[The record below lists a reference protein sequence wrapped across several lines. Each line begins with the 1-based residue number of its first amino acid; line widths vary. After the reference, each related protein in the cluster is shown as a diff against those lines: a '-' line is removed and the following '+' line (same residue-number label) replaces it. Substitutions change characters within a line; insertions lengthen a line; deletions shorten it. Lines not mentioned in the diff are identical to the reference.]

1 MNQFFKYVLASM
13 IGFALAAVALGALFF
28 FMMLGAAATSTPTV
42 SVSKNSVL
50 HLTLDQAM
58 PEQSNNL
65 EMSPFDFSSENI
77 PGLQASI
84 DAIRHAKTDDKISGI
99 LIHPDHGTSL
109 GLASAKAF
117 RDALE
122 DFKSSG
128 KWVIAYSKNY
138 SQGAYYL
145 ASVAD
150 RVYVNPMGMVDIH
163 GFSATIPF
171 FKDLLDKLGIKM
183 QVFYAGDFKSATE
196 PYRLNKMSEQNRLQ
210 LREFLE
216 PIFMQYLTDIAED
229 RKLNVRSLRN
239 TIDTL
244 GVRNAEDA
252 VRYGLAD
259 SVAYLDAVM
268 EDLRMRIG
276 LKEDEKVK
284 TVSLPQYVTSYKKDR
299 GKGKEKIAVVY
310 AEGTIVAGKGERGS
324 IGDDKYVKLL
334 RKLRKDEHV
343 KAVVLRVNSPGGS
356 ALASENIWREIDLIK
371 EAGKKVVVSMG
382 DYAASG
388 GYYISCEADT
398 IFAQPN
404 TLTGSIGVF
413 SMIPNAK
420 NLFEEKLGIHWDSV
434 KTTKNSVGLTTVFDL
449 SDDEENYLEQM
460 TVEVYERFLQR
471 VAEGRGM
478 HRDSVHKIAQGRIWS
493 GEKAREIG
501 LVDAIGG
508 LDDAI
513 AAAAQMTGLEK
524 YKTVEYPVLPDPI
537 TELIEELTGQGDDNA
552 IKAKVMK
559 QELGEFFPYF
569 MHIREVMQTKGP
581 QARLPVMIEFK

>member
-1 MNQFFKYVLASM
+1 MNQFFKYVLASI

-28 FMMLGAAATSTPTV
+28 FMMIGAAATSKPTF
-42 SVSKNSVL
+42 SVSKKSVL
-50 HLTLDQAM
+50 HLTLNQPM
-58 PEQSNNL
+58 PEQSNNV
-65 EMSPFDFSSENI
+65 EMGMFDFSTAEI

-99 LIHPDHGTSL
+99 FIHPDQGVRL
-109 GLASAKAF
+109 GLASSKAL

-122 DFKSSG
+122 DFKTSG
-128 KWVIAYSKNY
+128 KWVISYSKY
-138 SQGAYYL
+138 YTQGSYYL

-150 RVYVNPMGMVDIH
+150 KVYVNPMGTIDLH

-171 FKDLLDKLGIKM
+171 FKDMLDKMGIKM

-216 PIFMQYLTDIAED
+216 PIFMQFLGDIAED
-229 RKLNVRSLRN
+229 RGLDVRSLRN

-252 VRYGLAD
+252 LRYSLAD
-259 SVAYLDAVM
+259 SVVYLDAVLGDM
-268 EDLRMRIG
+268 RTRIG
-276 LKEDEKVK
+276 LKEKDNIKM
-284 TVSLPQYVTSYKKDR
+284 VSLSQYVSSYDKDR
-299 GKGKEKIAVVY
+299 GKGKDKIAVVY
-310 AEGTIVAGKGERGS
+310 AEGSIVPGKGERGN

-334 RKLRKDEHV
+334 RKIRKNEHI

-356 ALASENIWREIDLIK
+356 ALASENIWRELELIRD
-371 EAGKKVVVSMG
+371 AGKKVVVSMG

-413 SMIPNAK
+413 SMIPNTK
-420 NLFEEKLGIHWDSV
+420 TLFEEKLGIHWDSV
-434 KTTKNSVGLTTVFDL
+434 KTTKNSIGLNTVFDL
-449 SDDEENYLEQM
+449 SDDEQNYLEEM
-460 TVEVYERFLQR
+460 TVQVYERFLQR

-493 GEKAREIG
+493 GEKAKELG

-513 AAAAQMTGLEK
+513 TAAAQMTGLEK

-552 IKAKVMK
+552 VKAEILK
-559 QELGEFFPYF
+559 QELGEFYPYF
-569 MHIREVMQTKGP
+569 MHIREVMQAKGP
-581 QARLPVMIEFK
+581 QARLPVMVEFN